1 MAELNL
7 NGKRAEI
14 VCFDTL
20 PSTNAF
26 LKEQCRK
33 GAQSYYTVIADR
45 QTNGRGRLGRSFYSD
60 NGGLYMSFLIRDIS
74 DTDLTRVTAAAG
86 VSAAEAIK
94 KVYGVSCGIKWVN
107 DLIYNGKKVCG
118 ILAEGVISDK
128 GNIDGIVVGIGVN
141 IAPPIYGFHDEI
153 KEIAGAISD
162 HYSEAER
169 NDLSKAILEYFDI
182 NITLPN
188 LIDKYRALS
197 TVIGKD
203 VKVITANESYD
214 AKAVGIDETFGLT
227 VITNDGNK
235 KTLRSGEISIRTK

>member
-26 LKEQCRK
+26 LKDECKK
-33 GAQSYYTVIADR
+33 GAPNYYTVIADR

-60 NGGLYMSFLIRDIS
+60 NGGLYMSFLVRDIGGA
-74 DTDLTRVTAAAG
+74 DLTRVTAAAG
-86 VSAAEAIK
+86 VSAVEAIVK
-94 KVYGVSCGIKWVN
+94 IYGVSCGIKWVN

-118 ILAEGVISDK
+118 ILAEGVISDN
-128 GNIDGIVVGIGVN
+128 GTIEGVVVGIGVN
-141 IAPPIYGFHDEI
+141 IAPPKGGFHGEI
-153 KEIAGAISD
+153 RDIAGAISD
-162 HYSEAER
+162 HYSESER
-169 NDLSKAILEYFDI
+169 NDLSEAILEYFDI
-182 NITLPN
+182 NIALPN

-197 TVIGKD
+197 TVIGKN
-203 VKVITANESYD
+203 VKVITANDSYD
-214 AKAVGIDETFGLT
+214 ARAIAIDSSFGLT
-227 VITNDGNK
+227 VITDDGNE